1 MRVFVLSIT
10 YYLILGTTLANAQW
24 QLRVEGEGSETEQA
38 FLKPYLP
45 SADFSSQAEAQQA
58 AEDIITDLQR
68 AGYFQAYVEPL
79 PPIDSLVY
87 RVKIHPETPFHWAY
101 LQPGNLDPLLQAHSG
116 YREELF
122 LQQPFH
128 YADFQKLVDNCLDYS
143 ENNGYPFSSVQLM
156 DVEIKDQE
164 VSATLD
170 YQPGPLIRFGE
181 LNIQGTEKVNPEFLE
196 AYLDI
201 HTGTIYSGKKIAQIS
216 SRLQRLPFLSLTGP
230 IETQF
235 QNEVADIYLPL
246 SYQASSQVDGILSVL
261 PAEGQGGG
269 VLLTGELNVL
279 LRNLGRS
286 GKMFSLNWQ
295 RLQVAS
301 QQLSLEYSH
310 PNVLRS
316 PLGVNI
322 NFNLLKE
329 DTLFL
334 NQQANLA
341 LSYLIGRNHRV
352 ELFGDWRS
360 SRLIGE
366 NTILAD
372 NDIPSLANTA
382 VRGGGIGYHWNRV
395 DELLFPRRGYTLSA
409 KGRLGQKTTSF
420 WMSEPLQSGQLTQ
433 HSEASLQWA
442 GELSFTQYYMVGPAL
457 GIYSR
462 LKGGGLVDSQLFA
475 NELYRLGG
483 LRNLRGFAD
492 NIFFAS
498 QYALSNFELR
508 WLLEPESMIP
518 SYLFAFYDQAWMQ
531 QQGQQHNTIDTPLG
545 IGAGISITT
554 RAGLFS
560 LAYALG
566 KSQNQILSFS
576 ASKVHFGYISRF

>member
-1 MRVFVLSIT
+1 MRVFILSIT
-10 YYLILGTTLANAQW
+10 YYLTLGISLANAQW
-24 QLRVEGEGSETEQA
+24 QLQVVGSDTELA
-38 FLKPYLP
+38 FLRPYLP
-45 SADFSSQAEAQQA
+45 SSDFLSRAETRQA
-58 AEDIITDLQR
+58 ANNIITELQQ
-68 AGYFQAYVEPL
+68 AGYFQAYIELL
-79 PPIDSLVY
+79 PPKDSLEY
-87 RVKIHPETPFHWAY
+87 RVTIHAGNSFRWAY
-101 LQPGNLDPLLQAHSG
+101 LQPGNLDPLLQAYSG

-122 LQQPFH
+122 LRQPFL
-128 YADFQKLVDNCLDYS
+128 YTDFQKLVNNCLEYT
-143 ENNGYPFSSVQLM
+143 ENNGYPFASIQLV
-156 DVEIKDQE
+156 DAEIKNQE
-164 VSATLD
+164 VSATLA
-170 YQPGPLIRFGE
+170 YQSGPLIRFGE
-181 LNIQGTEKVNPEFLE
+181 LNIEGTEKINPEFLE
-196 AYLDI
+196 AYLGI
-201 HTGTIYSGKKIAQIS
+201 QTGTIYSGKKVAQIS
-216 SRLQRLPFLSLTGP
+216 SRLQRLPYLMLTGP
-230 IETQF
+230 IETKF
-235 QNEVADIYLPL
+235 QNEAADLYLPL
-246 SYQASSQVDGILSVL
+246 AYQASSQVDGILSVL

-279 LRNLGRS
+279 LRNLSRS

-310 PNVLRS
+310 PNALRS

-334 NQQANLA
+334 NQQAKLA
-341 LSYLIGRNHRV
+341 LSYLISGNHRV
-352 ELFGDWRS
+352 EVFGDWRS

-366 NTILAD
+366 NTTTTD
-372 NDIPSLANTA
+372 YNIPSLANTA
-382 VRGGGIGYHWNRV
+382 VKGGGIGYNWSQV
-395 DELLFPRRGYTLSA
+395 DELLFPRRGYLLA
-409 KGRLGQKTTSF
+409 LEGRLGQKTTSF
-420 WMSEPLQSGQLTQ
+420 WMSEPLQAGQLTQ

-442 GELSFTQYYMVGPAL
+442 GELSFAQHYMVGPAL

-462 LKGGGLVDSQLFA
+462 LQGGGLADNQLFA

-492 NIFFAS
+492 NAFFAS
-498 QYALSNFELR
+498 QYVLSNLELR
-508 WLLEPESMIP
+508 WLLEPESTIP

-545 IGAGISITT
+545 MGAGISITT

-566 KSQNQILSFS
+566 KSQNQTLSFS